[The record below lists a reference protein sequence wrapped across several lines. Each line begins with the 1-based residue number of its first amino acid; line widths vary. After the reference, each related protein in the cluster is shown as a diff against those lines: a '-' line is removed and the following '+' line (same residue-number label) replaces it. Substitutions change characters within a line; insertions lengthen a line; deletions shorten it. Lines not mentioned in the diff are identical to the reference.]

1 MLTEEKVN
9 VRIRL
14 AALWTSVLFCFIYA
28 DYFELYAPGKVESLI
43 SGNNVLD
50 SPAKLLIA
58 SVVLAIP
65 SGLIAMTVLLKA
77 KISRF
82 LNIFFGVVYTLM
94 MLLIAFTSFTKWY
107 GFYVLY
113 AFLESFLTMTIIW
126 QAWHWPKA
134 E

>member
-1 MLTEEKVN
+1 MAIFCLARDLADLEA
-9 VRIRL
+9 RL
-14 AALWTSVLFCFIYA
+14 GRMIVAYTREREPVSAGDLKA
-28 DYFELYAPGKVESLI
+28 QG
-43 SGNNVLD
+43 
-50 SPAKLLIA
+50 
-58 SVVLAIP
+58 
-65 SGLIAMTVLLKA
+65 AMTVLLKA